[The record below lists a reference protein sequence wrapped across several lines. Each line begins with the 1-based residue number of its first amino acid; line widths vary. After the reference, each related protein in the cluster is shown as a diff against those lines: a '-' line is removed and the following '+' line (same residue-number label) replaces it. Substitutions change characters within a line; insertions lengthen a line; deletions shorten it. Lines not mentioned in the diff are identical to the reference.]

1 MTAESFAGIITVMSI
16 KTMQAFLFADA
27 TIAKLKAIGSII
39 SPALFILVTVL
50 IGGQLERE
58 AVAKETYVAT
68 ISGQIE
74 AKTIDRELVLTRFFE
89 KYNSPLLP
97 FVKTFVEVA
106 DRYKIDFRLLPAIS
120 CIESSCGKRLIP
132 GSYNPFGWGIY
143 GDNVIRFASY
153 DEAIEKVG
161 EGLNKGYF
169 SKGLNTPE
177 KIAPVY
183 TPPSHV
189 HWLGKVKYFMN
200 EMDTIQ
206 EGLGS

>member
-1 MTAESFAGIITVMSI
+1 MGVMPKNIKAFGAFFA
-16 KTMQAFLFADA
+16 
-27 TIAKLKAIGSII
+27 
-39 SPALFILVTVL
+39 PALFIVITAL
-50 IGGQLERE
+50 IGGQLEKE
-58 AVAKETYVAT
+58 AVAKENFVAT
-68 ISGQIE
+68 ISGDIE
-74 AKTIDRELVLTRFFE
+74 AKRIDRELILTRFFE
-89 KYNSPLLP
+89 KYNSPLMP
-97 FVKTFVEVA
+97 HVKTFVEVA
-106 DRYKIDFRLLPAIS
+106 DKYKIDFRLLPAIS

-143 GDNVIRFASY
+143 GDNVIRFVSY

-169 SKGLNTPE
+169 AKGLNTPE

-200 EMDTIQ
+200 EMDQIQ
-206 EGLGS
+206 ESLEI